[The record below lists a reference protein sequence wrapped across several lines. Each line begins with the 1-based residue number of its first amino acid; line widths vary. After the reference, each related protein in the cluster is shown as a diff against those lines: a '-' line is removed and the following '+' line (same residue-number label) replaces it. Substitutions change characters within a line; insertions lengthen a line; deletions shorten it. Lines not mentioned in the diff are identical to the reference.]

1 MAEEIQINT
10 QDLRDYIKNASLFS
24 DTYFRAFLQNK
35 TYKPAEYLIR
45 KFLKNPFII
54 VRNMEIQKVID
65 NVGGRG
71 IRLDFYCEE
80 LAEDGT
86 VKRRFNI
93 EIQRSSEGA
102 VAVRARYYSS
112 SIDSNALKKGEDI
125 RSLSETYVIFIAEKD
140 IFKKGQELYHI
151 QRYIEI
157 CDDKGNITKLEP
169 FKDGSHIIYINGEF
183 EDISTDI
190 GKIVHDLKCVN
201 PDEMLCDELRKPAL
215 YLKQTEGGFKEVE
228 AIYKDNVQRIINE
241 SKDKWIE
248 AGEKVG
254 ILEGEKIGEKNG
266 LWKTAKNLLKLGL
279 PLDKIAEATTLE
291 PAEIQAMAL
300 TMA

>member
-1 MAEEIQINT
+1 M
-10 QDLRDYIKNASLFS
+10 
-24 DTYFRAFLQNK
+24 
-35 TYKPAEYLIR
+35 
-45 KFLKNPFII
+45 
-54 VRNMEIQKVID
+54 VVQKVID

-102 VAVRARYYSS
+102 IAVRARYYSS

-125 RSLSETYVIFIAEKD
+125 RALSETYVIFIAEKD

-183 EDISTDI
+183 KDISTDI

-228 AIYKDNVQRIINE
+228 AIYKDNVQRIIDE
-241 SKDKWIE
+241 SKDKWLE
-248 AGEKVG
+248 AGKKAG

-266 LWKTAKNLLKLGL
+266 FCKTAKNLLKIGL
-279 PLDKIAEATTLE
+279 PLDKIAEATKLE
-291 PAEIQAMAL
+291 LEEIEAMAL

>member
-1 MAEEIQINT
+1 
-10 QDLRDYIKNASLFS
+10 
-24 DTYFRAFLQNK
+24 
-35 TYKPAEYLIR
+35 
-45 KFLKNPFII
+45 
-54 VRNMEIQKVID
+54 MEIQKVID

-254 ILEGEKIGEKNG
+254 
-266 LWKTAKNLLKLGL
+266 LWKTAKNLLKIGL
-279 PLDKIAEATTLE
+279 PLEKIAEATTLKLE
-291 PAEIQAMAL
+291 EIEAMAL
-300 TMA
+300 NMA

>member
-1 MAEEIQINT
+1 MSEEIQINT

-54 VRNMEIQKVID
+54 VRNMEIQKAID
-65 NVGGRG
+65 KVGGRG

-80 LAEDGT
+80 FSEDGK

-93 EIQRSSEGA
+93 EIQRGSEGA

-241 SKDKWIE
+241 SKSEWLE
-248 AGEKVG
+248 AGKKVG
-254 ILEGEKIGEKNG
+254 ILEGEKNG
-266 LWKTAKNLLKLGL
+266 LWKTAKNMILE
-279 PLDKIAEATTLE
+279 KIPFETISRLTTLE
-291 PAEIQAMAL
+291 LAEIQAMAL

>member
-151 QRYIEI
+151 QRYI
-157 CDDKGNITKLEP
+157 
-169 FKDGSHIIYINGEF
+169 NGEF

-241 SKDKWIE
+241 SKSEWIE
-248 AGEKVG
+248 AGKKVG

-266 LWKTAKNLLKLGL
+266 LWKTAKNLLKIGL
-279 PLDKIAEATTLE
+279 PLEKIAEATTLE
-291 PAEIQAMAL
+291 LAEIQAMAL

>member
-190 GKIVHDLKCVN
+190 GKIVH
-201 PDEMLCDELRKPAL
+201 RKPAL

-254 ILEGEKIGEKNG
+254 
-266 LWKTAKNLLKLGL
+266 LWKTAKNLLKIGL
-279 PLDKIAEATTLE
+279 PLEKIAEATTLKLE
-291 PAEIQAMAL
+291 EIEAMAL
-300 TMA
+300 NMA